1 MNDVLSR
8 TTQVRRSSVAA
19 TSPLAPPEI
28 SVPEL
33 TQPSPSGSGNR
44 RCEGVLRA
52 IRRTDIATIQPGRA
66 VMRCASGGEQT
77 PDAIVALMAGRAI
90 SGAAVHPASVGPAG
104 DAVCASPAG
113 AIARAVW
120 ERACRGQRSPRAP
133 RNQFRCTPR
142 IRPVRHRGGPTE
154 VCCRVSAAAR
164 DRALSERLVAGD
176 EQALRDAYREFS
188 PAVLGLATRVI
199 ANESIAEE
207 VLQEVFVRLWEQP
220 ERFDPTRGPLRA
232 YLLAMT
238 HSRAVERVR
247 SEESLRRR
255 HELAQRE
262 ALREPPVE
270 SPERVLVDKD
280 VSAAIRSALAD
291 APREPACADRDGVLR
306 GHVVPTGRGRP
317 RRAGR
322 NREVPHPRRHAEAA
336 HRVAV
341 R

>member
-1 MNDVLSR
+1 M
-8 TTQVRRSSVAA
+8 
-19 TSPLAPPEI
+19 
-28 SVPEL
+28 
-33 TQPSPSGSGNR
+33 
-44 RCEGVLRA
+44 
-52 IRRTDIATIQPGRA
+52 
-66 VMRCASGGEQT
+66 
-77 PDAIVALMAGRAI
+77 
-90 SGAAVHPASVGPAG
+90 
-104 DAVCASPAG
+104 
-113 AIARAVW
+113 
-120 ERACRGQRSPRAP
+120 
-133 RNQFRCTPR
+133 
-142 IRPVRHRGGPTE
+142 
-154 VCCRVSAAAR
+154 SAAAR

-291 APREPACADRDGVLR
+291 LPANQRVPIEMAYFEGMSYRQVAAALDEPEGTVKYRIRGGMQKLR
-306 GHVVPTGRGRP
+306 TALRS
-317 RRAGR
+317 A
-322 NREVPHPRRHAEAA
+322 EVGP
-336 HRVAV
+336 
-341 R
+341 